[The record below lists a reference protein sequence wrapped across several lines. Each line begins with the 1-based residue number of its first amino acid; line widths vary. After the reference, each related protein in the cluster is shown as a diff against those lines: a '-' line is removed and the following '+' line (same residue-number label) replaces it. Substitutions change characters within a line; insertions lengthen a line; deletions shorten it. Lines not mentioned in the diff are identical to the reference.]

1 MRSQRPGRRPPAE
14 ENGPGEDAEREWS
27 ALLEE
32 LRVILP
38 GVQVLFGFLLT
49 IPFTQRFAVVSPSE
63 RAVYYGTLLCAALS
77 TTFLIAPSTHHRLRS
92 GDVPSRSA
100 LTTAGRLALAGTVFL
115 AVTIS
120 GVIWLVTSVLF
131 GSTPAA
137 VVAALS
143 AGTICWLWYGLP
155 LLRYH

>member
-1 MRSQRPGRRPPAE
+1 MRSEERDWQTRTE
-14 ENGPGEDAEREWS
+14 ENGPREDAERDWS

-49 IPFTQRFAVVSPSE
+49 IPFTQRFEVVSPSE
-63 RAVYYGTLLCAALS
+63 RAVFYGTLLCAALA
-77 TTFLIAPSTHHRLRS
+77 TTFLIAPSAHHRLRS
-92 GDVPSRSA
+92 GGPPSRSG
-100 LTTAGRLALAGTVFL
+100 LGMAGRLALVGTVFL

-120 GVIWLVTSVLF
+120 GAIWLVTSVLF
-131 GSTPAA
+131 GSTPAT

-143 AGTICWLWYGLP
+143 AGTISWLWYGLP